1 MMYADKI
8 NDIKMG
14 SSLGYVEQE
23 WGVANRKS
31 HVSFEGDSGEVYE
44 LERQEYVKK
53 DFIYILYYRDEQ
65 VVAMAGITLAGNF
78 NFKMPIA
85 NVNVKVGETRMS
97 ELGEYYNYRYD
108 FGGARAD
115 NSSYIVAFSYHHLGT
130 DGIVAGYGI
139 CDIGYMD
146 RESEDAS
153 IKFYKE
159 KLRNDSEDEFELGQL
174 NWDLFSNTQKDF
186 LKNMK
191 TNCALLVDSF
201 SFQEDDVVSFIE
213 NELEGRFLY
222 TFSDMRRIYN

>member
-1 MMYADKI
+1 
-8 NDIKMG
+8 
-14 SSLGYVEQE
+14 
-23 WGVANRKS
+23 
-31 HVSFEGDSGEVYE
+31 
-44 LERQEYVKK
+44 
-53 DFIYILYYRDEQ
+53 
-65 VVAMAGITLAGNF
+65 
-78 NFKMPIA
+78 
-85 NVNVKVGETRMS
+85 
-97 ELGEYYNYRYD
+97 
-108 FGGARAD
+108 
-115 NSSYIVAFSYHHLGT
+115 
-130 DGIVAGYGI
+130 
-139 CDIGYMD
+139 MD